1 MGHEKLKYVAIGV
14 VILIMLVFLALAVPL
29 LFYRPPRMIALM
41 RIDDKK
47 MKLLSAI
54 VLFRHG
60 ARAPLEMQNKTIA
73 ALFPNGPGE
82 ITQAGIEETFNLGRF
97 LGKRYVKTKFL
108 RTPPLPSEVY
118 FRSRSNNR
126 CLFCGAVVGSGM
138 WASDQDSEFTAVPV
152 YSQGKKDKLL
162 THLQN
167 CEVEIRRI
175 NNRCGR
181 KPPSYANWGAYE
193 GFIYECI
200 GLHYQN
206 NLFPDAEAF
215 SKVETL
221 VQMDRN
227 GLKMPDWFEQNR
239 EQIYSLYEK
248 TYSFIVG
255 VNEYHDEQ
263 LLKMKQGFLMST
275 IMKTLWKQWQ
285 EYEKSG
291 QIKKRKFTAFSTQDW
306 LLLAFLHSLGCGD
319 EALGST
325 IPTYNSVVIIE
336 LYVRKRKPFVKVLYK
351 HGGMTLPRD
360 VTHAVRGCTF
370 SPCHLVE
377 FSLCC
382 KKYMTDD
389 PKSACD
395 LS

>member
-1 MGHEKLKYVAIGV
+1 MVRIKRWKPLQITPSPQSTKPSVDHGSREVEVCCDRRRHIDN
-14 VILIMLVFLALAVPL
+14 VFLALAVPL

-152 YSQGKKDKLL
+152 YSQGKKDK
-162 THLQN
+162 
-167 CEVEIRRI
+167 
-175 NNRCGR
+175 
-181 KPPSYANWGAYE
+181 WGAYE

-248 TYSFIVG
+248 
-255 VNEYHDEQ
+255 
-263 LLKMKQGFLMST
+263 
-275 IMKTLWKQWQ
+275 
-285 EYEKSG
+285 
-291 QIKKRKFTAFSTQDW
+291 QDW